1 MGRVLKANFYY
12 GAILTTI
19 LQKNPDAI
27 PTLILADGE
36 SKQIYKMITNSSKH
50 EYILFF
56 KYASMNSRTRKNY
69 WSCQFTFS
77 KDDKEKLKNCY
88 LKEKMPIL
96 ICLLC
101 VNTENFRESDI
112 VILKYEE
119 FEKVKKK
126 QAITIGFKYKKHH
139 FILYTDT
146 KARDDGLHIETNRI
160 EKNFD
165 DLLVLD
171 RRKDKRIC
179 EKKNLNDS
187 KKVYPYSNKCL
198 FCKKTLI
205 NEIDENKKIELK
217 ICRHC
222 DITYIG
228 KNDYK
233 KNKDYI
239 DIMYDKVCVIQNKLI
254 DRDTVSEN
262 NKDILYVVEKI
273 SNICPEDGARYK
285 YEFINFGN
293 YKDTIAVCPHC
304 GKQFIDKNQKQNIL
318 NTMNRIY
325 SKSYKNIYLKTYRD
339 CKL

>member
-254 DRDTVSEN
+254 NRDTVSEN

-273 SNICPEDGARYK
+273 SNICPEDGVRYK

-325 SKSYKNIYLKTYRD
+325 SKSYKKYIFKD
-339 CKL
+339 V

>member
-1 MGRVLKANFYY
+1 MILNGEIINMGRVLKANFYY

-217 ICRHC
+217 IC
-222 DITYIG
+222 
-228 KNDYK
+228 
-233 KNKDYI
+233 
-239 DIMYDKVCVIQNKLI
+239 
-254 DRDTVSEN
+254 
-262 NKDILYVVEKI
+262 
-273 SNICPEDGARYK
+273 
-285 YEFINFGN
+285 
-293 YKDTIAVCPHC
+293 
-304 GKQFIDKNQKQNIL
+304 
-318 NTMNRIY
+318 
-325 SKSYKNIYLKTYRD
+325 
-339 CKL
+339 